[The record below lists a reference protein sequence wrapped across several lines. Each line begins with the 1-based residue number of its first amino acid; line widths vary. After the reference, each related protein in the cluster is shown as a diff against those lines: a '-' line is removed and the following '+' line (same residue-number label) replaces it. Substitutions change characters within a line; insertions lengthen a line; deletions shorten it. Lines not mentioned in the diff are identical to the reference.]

1 MTVASEISRR
11 RLLVIFNPAA
21 GRNARQRLQHTLRA
35 LEAFAVVCELR
46 ETAAPGDAEAI
57 ARAARRDA
65 FDAIAVAGGDG
76 TVNEV
81 VNGLADP
88 TLPLA
93 IFPFGT
99 GNVLANEIGLP
110 SDPAELAAIAACG
123 PARAVRAGEIHFEG
137 ERSRSRRFLLM
148 AGIGFDAEVVEKLN
162 LDLKRR
168 AGKLAFLS
176 SILARLWCYR
186 PTEYRVVAEL
196 EGRTSEHRVASA
208 VATKAHFYAGKFVLA
223 PAARLA
229 DPSFELALFKRP
241 GRWPAL
247 RALAALAMGRL
258 HRLKDVDIVRV
269 SSFRFATPAGA
280 PVQIDGDVLGRL
292 PASVGLAPA
301 PVLIVY
307 PHRRA

>member
-1 MTVASEISRR
+1 MTAATEVLRR

-21 GRNARQRLQHTLRA
+21 GRNARRRLQRALRA

-57 ARAARRDA
+57 ASAARREA
-65 FDAIAVAGGDG
+65 FDAIAVVGGDG

-88 TLPLA
+88 ELPLA
-93 IFPFGT
+93 IFPFGI

-110 SDPAELAAIAACG
+110 SDPAALAAIAAHG
-123 PARAVRAGEIHFEG
+123 PAQAVRAGEIRFEG
-137 ERSRSRRFLLM
+137 EGARSRRFLLM

-168 AGKLAFLS
+168 AGKLAFVT
-176 SILARLWCYR
+176 SILARLWRYQ
-186 PTEYRVVAEL
+186 PTEYRIVAES
-196 EGRTSEHRVASA
+196 EGGTVEHRVASA

-223 PAARLA
+223 PAARLG
-229 DPSFELALFKRP
+229 DPSFELALFKRQ

-247 RALAALAMGRL
+247 RALAALAAGCL
-258 HRLKDVDIVRV
+258 HRLADVDIVRV
-269 SSFRFATPAGA
+269 SRLRFATPAGA
-280 PVQIDGDVLGRL
+280 PVQIDGDVLGRV
-292 PASVGLAPA
+292 PASIGLAPA
-301 PVLIVY
+301 PILIVY
-307 PHRRA
+307 PSPGA